1 MKLEEPVVP
10 EAYVGREQAYI
21 KHLFLRKYLERLV
34 HKIASFANCIVY
46 VDGFS
51 GPWKSAAQ
59 NYADTSFCI
68 ALKALTDAR
77 RSWLTMPAGN
87 RRDVVMEA
95 RLVEEEDEPFDQ
107 LQHIGSHFPEV
118 SVTPYHG
125 DFMAFAPA
133 IAAALPANA
142 FSFVLVD
149 PKGFGLDMAKLKPL
163 LERERSEAVFNFMFD
178 YANRFPSL
186 ASLGPTYD
194 RLLPGVDWR
203 THLAD
208 LEANPATT
216 PEERKHAFLGWFK
229 HAIRNVSGYRF
240 IADVEIQYPGKD
252 RTFYFLV
259 YGTRKPP
266 GIKVFRDCQ
275 IKALE
280 EQSAIGGHMRAQA
293 AQAGGQFELPGV
305 TAELRTLQFKANLE
319 REAVAARSL
328 LLSMI
333 PETGGIRWD
342 RVWPDVLAEHV
353 IREGTL
359 GRMVND
365 LRKQAVLDIPGWP
378 ARKQKPDDDYCL
390 HRGAAFARLNR

>member
-1 MKLEEPVVP
+1 
-10 EAYVGREQAYI
+10 
-21 KHLFLRKYLERLV
+21 LV
-34 HKIASFANCIVY
+34 HKIGSFANRIVY

-51 GPWKSAAQ
+51 GPWKSGTQ
-59 NYADTSFCI
+59 DYADTSFGI
-68 ALKALTDAR
+68 VLKALTDAR
-77 RSWLTMPAGN
+77 RSWLTMSAGN

-95 RLVEEEDEPFDQ
+95 RLVEEGDEPFDQ

-118 SVTPYHG
+118 KVTPYHG
-125 DFMAFAPA
+125 DFMALAPE
-133 IAAALPANA
+133 IAAAVPPNA

-186 ASLGPTYD
+186 TALGPTYD

-203 THLAD
+203 THLAE

-216 PEERKHAFLGWFK
+216 PEERKQAFLGWFK
-229 HAIRNVSGYRF
+229 QAIRNVSGYRF

-275 IKALE
+275 IKALK
-280 EQSAIGGHMRAQA
+280 EQSAIGGQIRAQA
-293 AQAGGQFELPGV
+293 EQAGGQFELPGV
-305 TAELRTLQFKANLE
+305 TAELRTLQFKVNLT
-319 REAVAARSL
+319 REAAAARNL
-328 LLSMI
+328 LLRMI
-333 PETGGIRWD
+333 PATGGIRWD
-342 RVWPDVLAEHV
+342 HVWPDVLAEQV
-353 IREGTL
+353 ISEGTL

-365 LRKQAVLDIPGWP
+365 LRKDAVLAIPGWP
-378 ARKQKPDDDYCL
+378 SLKKKPDDDYRL
-390 HRGAAFARLNR
+390 HRGAAFPLA